1 MSAGPSRLQSVA
13 GNQYTR
19 EPEVKDSRHPTSCRR
34 EGTMSAN
41 RLIEEWRRQGHL
53 LEVDGANT
61 VLWRIGRGETV
72 VCVHGGPTSGF
83 LYRKLLPELAR
94 RGVEGV
100 TLYFP
105 GLGLAGR
112 AAGFASDWAGLRTW
126 EFKSIDPR

>member
-61 VLWRIGRGETV
+61 VLWRIGRGETGV
-72 VCVHGGPTSGF
+72 FVYGGPTSGF
-83 LYRKLLPELAR
+83 LYRKLLPELASR
-94 RGVEGV
+94 
-100 TLYFP
+100 
-105 GLGLAGR
+105 GLGGVNLELAGLGR
-112 AAGFASDWAGLRTW
+112 ADRRARFEYS
-126 EFKSIDPR
+126 

>member
-1 MSAGPSRLQSVA
+1 MSAGQSRLQSVA

-41 RLIEEWRRQGHL
+41 RLIEEWRRQGHI

-72 VCVHGGPTSGF
+72 VCCHGGPPSGF
-83 LYRKLLPELAR
+83 LFRKLLAGSTGPGASWVNLLLA
-94 RGVEGV
+94 GV
-100 TLYFP
+100 
-105 GLGLAGR
+105 GLAG
-112 AAGFASDWAGLRTW
+112 
-126 EFKSIDPR
+126 